1 MIKIFSKLGIEHTY
15 LSVIKAIYDKPTAN
29 IVLNGE
35 TLKVFPLRSGT
46 RQRGP
51 FSSLLIQHSPASSSH
66 SNQQE
71 QEIESIQIDKE
82 EAKFSFLSDDKI
94 LCIENP
100 KDARKRKLLELIHEF
115 SKVTRY
121 KIKTQKLMPFY
132 TPMKNYQKENIRK

>member
-1 MIKIFSKLGIEHTY
+1 MTS
-15 LSVIKAIYDKPTAN
+15 TAN
-29 IVLNGE
+29 IILNGQKV
-35 TLKVFPLRSGT
+35 KVFPLRSGT

-94 LCIENP
+94 LYIENAKNFTKKLLEWINEFSKIAGYKINISNQLHFYMP
-100 KDARKRKLLELIHEF
+100 IVNYQKRKL
-115 SKVTRY
+115 
-121 KIKTQKLMPFY
+121 
-132 TPMKNYQKENIRK
+132 RK